1 MNTMKYYLFF
11 ACLFLIS
18 LGHAQNPNTK
28 WGKPSQME
36 WDLQA
41 WGEAPNAEA
50 VVLNRTMDVTYEITS
65 QFMPYS
71 NMNTELSL
79 SSIASLGTNDNNF
92 LSVTYEN
99 KLRIKILKD
108 SGAGY
113 ANLDI
118 LYLDDANN
126 PKLVDELARVKVT
139 VFSKN
144 GKGKVARRMVKNET
158 FKNNRINDHYS
169 ALQVRIPDVKAGDII
184 EYQYTVT
191 STRVTFLYDCSFQEE
206 IPVLYAKCDM
216 DIPALLQ
223 FDMKVPIHPFI
234 KSKVV
239 QGVVRAT
246 QATADMQAPRS
257 YPSNHYIIE
266 GHDILPKSLDLQ
278 RSDASVEAAKVNAGN
293 GKIMR
298 TFALIKSVPNVVV
311 DLIPQGKSHLMI
323 NPDDK

>member
-1 MNTMKYYLFF
+1 MKNYLMI
-11 ACLFLIS
+11 ACLFLIT
-18 LGHAQNPNTK
+18 LGHAQTPNTK
-28 WGKPSQME
+28 WGKPSQIE

-41 WGEAPNAEA
+41 WGEAPDAEA
-50 VVLNRTMDVTYEITS
+50 LVLNRTMQVSYEIS
-65 QFMPYS
+65 NQFMPYN

-79 SSIASLGTNDNNF
+79 SSIANLGTNDNKF
-92 LSVTYEN
+92 MSVTYEN

-108 SGAGY
+108 TGASY

-118 LYLDDANN
+118 LYLDDAED
-126 PKLVDELARVKVT
+126 PRLVDELARVKVT

-144 GKGKVARRMVKNET
+144 EKGKVSRRMIKSEN
-158 FKNNRINDHYS
+158 FKNDRINEHYS
-169 ALQVRIPDVKAGDII
+169 AFQIRIPDVKAGDII

-234 KSKVV
+234 KSKVE

-246 QATADMQAPRS
+246 QATADMQAPKS

-266 GHDILPKSLDLQ
+266 GHDILPKGLDLQ
-278 RSDASVEAAKVNAGN
+278 RNDPSVDKAKVNTTPGR
-293 GKIMR
+293 IMK
-298 TFALIKSVPNVVV
+298 TYAFIKNNQNAAIS
-311 DLIPQGKSHLMI
+311 LIPEGKSHLMI
-323 NPDDK
+323 NPE